1 MQCPACGTE
10 ASTDQNFCRSC
21 GLRLTLVNHR
31 ELFAEALRLAIITND
46 HLSERGSPMKQILI
60 ICTLA
65 VAVSSLALG
74 QAKDKQEG
82 QKQAAVA
89 NSQAEQ
95 EIMKLENELVE
106 AGLRG
111 DAATTDRL
119 MADDYFFMT
128 RDGVIHENLKAA
140 LLLRM
145 KSGESRTDL
154 LARMKS
160 DESDEPTPQPAKID
174 DTQVHIYGDTGVVI
188 VRSTYKSRGKDGRV
202 VEVPTRYLHVWARQH
217 GRWRL
222 VAGSSTRIEQPKP

>member
-1 MQCPACGTE
+1 MHCPACGTE
-10 ASTDQNFCRSC
+10 ASTDQKFCRSC
-21 GLRLTLVNHR
+21 GLRLTLIQHR
-31 ELFAEALRLAIITND
+31 EMFAEAIRLAMITND

-65 VAVSSLALG
+65 VAVSSSALG
-74 QAKDKQEG
+74 QTKDKQAD
-82 QKQAAVA
+82 QKQAVP
-89 NSQAEQ
+89 NSQAEL

-128 RDGVIHENLKAA
+128 CDGVADENLKAV
-140 LLLRM
+140 LLVRM
-145 KSGESRTDL
+145 KSGESVADL
-154 LARMKS
+154 LAGMKS
-160 DESDEPTPQPAKID
+160 DEGDEPAPQPAKID

-188 VRSTYKSRGKDGRV
+188 AGSTYKSRGKDGRD
-202 VEVPTRYLHVWARQH
+202 VELPTRYLRVWTRRQ

-222 VAGSSTRIEQPKP
+222 VAGSSTRIEQANP

>member
-1 MQCPACGTE
+1 MHCPACGTK
-10 ASTDQNFCRSC
+10 ASTDQKFCRSC
-21 GLRLTLVNHR
+21 GLRLTLVQHR
-31 ELFAEALRLAIITND
+31 EMFAEALRLAMITND

-60 ICTLA
+60 ICALA

-74 QAKDKQEG
+74 QTKDKQAD
-82 QKQAAVA
+82 QKQAVP
-89 NSQAEQ
+89 NSRAEQ
-95 EIMKLENELVE
+95 EIMELENEFVE

-111 DAATTDRL
+111 DAATTGRL

-128 RDGVIHENLKAA
+128 RDGVVHENLKAA
-140 LLLRM
+140 LLVRM
-145 KSGESRTDL
+145 RSGERGADL

-202 VEVPTRYLHVWARQH
+202 VEIPNQYLHVWARQQ

-222 VAGSSTRIEQPKP
+222 AAGSSTRIEQTKP

>member
-1 MQCPACGTE
+1 
-10 ASTDQNFCRSC
+10 
-21 GLRLTLVNHR
+21 
-31 ELFAEALRLAIITND
+31 
-46 HLSERGSPMKQILI
+46 MKQILK

-74 QAKDKQEG
+74 QTKDKQAD
-82 QKQAAVA
+82 QKQAVP

-111 DAATTDRL
+111 DAATADL
-119 MADDYFFMT
+119 LLADDYFFMT
-128 RDGVIHENLKAA
+128 RDGVVHENLKAA
-140 LLLRM
+140 LLVRM
-145 KSGESRTDL
+145 RSGESGADL

-160 DESDEPTPQPAKID
+160 DESDEPMPQPAKIH

-188 VRSTYKSRGKDGRV
+188 VRSTYKSRGKDGRF
-202 VEVPTRYLHVWARQH
+202 VEIPTRYLHVWARQQ

-222 VAGSSTRIEQPKP
+222 VAGSSTRIEQRIEQTKP

>member
-1 MQCPACGTE
+1 MGGDWSKT
-10 ASTDQNFCRSC
+10 SM
-21 GLRLTLVNHR
+21 
-31 ELFAEALRLAIITND
+31 ALAMITND
-46 HLSERGSPMKQILI
+46 HLSERISPMKQILI

-74 QAKDKQEG
+74 QTKDKQADR
-82 QKQAAVA
+82 KQAVP

-128 RDGVIHENLKAA
+128 RDGMVHENLKAA
-140 LLLRM
+140 LLVRM
-145 KSGESRTDL
+145 KSGESGTDL
-154 LARMKS
+154 LARMKP
-160 DESDEPTPQPAKID
+160 DESDEPTIQPAKID

-202 VEVPTRYLHVWARQH
+202 VEIPTRYLHVWARQQ

-222 VAGSSTRIEQPKP
+222 AAGSSTRIEQTKP

>member
-1 MQCPACGTE
+1 MHCPACGTK
-10 ASTDQNFCRSC
+10 ASTDQKFCRSC
-21 GLRLTLVNHR
+21 GLRLTLVQRR
-31 ELFAEALRLAIITND
+31 EMFAEALRLVMITNN
-46 HLSERGSPMKQILI
+46 HLTERGSPMKRILI
-60 ICTLA
+60 ICALA

-74 QAKDKQEG
+74 QTKDKQAD
-82 QKQAAVA
+82 QKKAVP

-111 DAATTDRL
+111 DAAATDRL

-128 RDGVIHENLKAA
+128 RDGVVHENLKAA

-145 KSGESRTDL
+145 KSGESRGDL
-154 LARMKS
+154 LERMKS
-160 DESDEPTPQPAKID
+160 GESDEPKPQPTKID
-174 DTQVHIYGDTGVVI
+174 DAQVHIYGDTGVVI

-202 VEVPTRYLHVWARQH
+202 VEIPTRYLHVWARQQ

-222 VAGSSTRIEQPKP
+222 VAGSSTRIEQTKP